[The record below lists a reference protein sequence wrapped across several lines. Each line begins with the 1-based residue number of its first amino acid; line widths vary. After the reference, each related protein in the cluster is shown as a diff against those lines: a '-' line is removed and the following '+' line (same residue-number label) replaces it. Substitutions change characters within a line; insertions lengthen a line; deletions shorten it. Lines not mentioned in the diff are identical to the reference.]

1 MRWSEAG
8 YLSRIVLSHAPR
20 QASASLIL
28 GVRSISNHFIKM
40 HRRTTRY
47 RTLADVALLA
57 GSARIFAGNRT
68 DWIGLAAFP
77 RSPGEQTRRPDPT
90 PTKQIGA
97 GRLANSLLRI
107 SRFGCGVDARSARKT
122 TESRTITRS
131 PNKAMVPTPVNVTV
145 PAYAG
150 PAPFTSAAHLERW
163 AYKT

>member
-8 YLSRIVLSHAPR
+8 YLSRIMLAHAPR
-20 QASASLIL
+20 QVSVSLIL
-28 GVRSISNHFIKM
+28 GVRSISNRFIEM
-40 HRRTTRY
+40 HQQTKRY
-47 RTLADVALLA
+47 RTVADVALLA
-57 GSARIFAGNRT
+57 GSARIFADDRI
-68 DWIGLAAFP
+68 DWLGLVTFP
-77 RSPGEQTRRPDPT
+77 CSPGKQARRPDPT

-131 PNKAMVPTPVNVTV
+131 PNKAMVPTPVNVTI

-150 PAPFTSAAHLERW
+150 PAPFTSVAHLRR
-163 AYKT
+163 